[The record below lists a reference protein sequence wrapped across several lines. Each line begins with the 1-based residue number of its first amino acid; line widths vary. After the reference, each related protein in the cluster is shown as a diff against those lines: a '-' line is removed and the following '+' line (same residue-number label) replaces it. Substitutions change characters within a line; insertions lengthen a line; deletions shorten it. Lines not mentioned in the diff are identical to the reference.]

1 MDHLGLFLNKRR
13 ESIKW
18 YLLMK
23 KQHPKP
29 SAAINR
35 ILAWL
40 DKGLPE
46 QYGQESVQKR
56 LKELAFLKRFR
67 SEALREGSVS
77 TKEQTALILLLLRTF

>member
-1 MDHLGLFLNKRR
+1 
-13 ESIKW
+13 
-18 YLLMK
+18 MK

-40 DKGLPE
+40 DE

-67 SEALREGSVS
+67 SEALREGSVL
-77 TKEQTALILLLLRTF
+77 TKEQTALILLMLRTF